1 MIRILALHGYAQSAE
16 IFKKKMGVLRKA
28 CGKNVEFVFL
38 DAPILLQPVD
48 MPQTFASAEA
58 LDTVKAPPEEPE
70 LQPRAWWR
78 ANSDK
83 TDYYHVPETIDYLK
97 NYLKDQKFNGI
108 LGFSQGACMA
118 AALTKILE
126 EPEAYPSILVD
137 GKTPHPPFEFCV
149 LVSGFKPVDRN
160 LGPLFATPITT
171 PNLHVL
177 GRNDAIVIPERGRT
191 LVDVSKDPRVEEHEG
206 GTSHLF
212 TRGSPTYDLVG
223 HFVPSKANWRN
234 FFRDYFLSFDP
245 VLGGKPVPSP
255 GPTSASDTPG
265 PGTPAEISRVG
276 TPSRM

>member
-16 IFKKKMGVLRKA
+16 IFRKKMGVLRKA

-48 MPQTFASAEA
+48 MPQSAASVEA

-83 TDYYHVPETIDYLK
+83 TDYYHVPETIEYLK
-97 NYLKDQKFNGI
+97 NYLKDQKFNLEQPEEYPAI
-108 LGFSQGACMA
+108 LA
-118 AALTKILE
+118 
-126 EPEAYPSILVD
+126 D
-137 GKTPHPPFEFCV
+137 GKAPHPPFEFCV
-149 LVSGFKPVDRN
+149 LVSGFKPVDSN
-160 LGPLFATPITT
+160 LGPLFSTPITT

-177 GRNDAIVIPERGRT
+177 GRNDTIVIPERGRT

-206 GTSHLF
+206 G
-212 TRGSPTYDLVG
+212 

-245 VLGGKPVPSP
+245 ILGGKPVPSP
-255 GPTSASDTPG
+255 GPIPVGDTPAQTPG
-265 PGTPAEISRVG
+265 SGTPVEISRVG
-276 TPSRM
+276 TPSKM